1 MAPSSS
7 SSSDT
12 YTIVVLPVVD
22 DCKHT
27 QNAFCDPENDPKRF
41 LKDASDWFEKISS
54 NRCRLDFILL
64 SALTVPQNLNAFS
77 IGGGMGPPPHNSQS
91 LAECVLLLADDLLLK
106 SLIQASGNL
115 VIVSPGRFKP
125 HTWHIPNGG
134 KPIRPEE
141 ERRIECKAMCRRYTL
156 VPEKTNLG
164 MLAHEL
170 GHLLFSWPD
179 LKWPRAYA
187 KECLM
192 AEGASNDSGD
202 NPAEPCAPLLHRQGW
217 RDELAIERNTP
228 VHALNRNNIGVLDRD
243 GKKYIVE
250 YRDESGIDAKIRQ
263 EKPRLL
269 VYKLEAGGYPKI
281 IAIKHIE
288 RHTAERKLLGVVAPF
303 LRRF

>member
-7 SSSDT
+7 SDT
-12 YTIVVLPVVD
+12 YAIVVLPVVD

-27 QNAFCDPENDPKRF
+27 KNAFCGPENNPKRF
-41 LKDASDWFEKISS
+41 LKDASGWFNKISN

-64 SALTVPQNLNAFS
+64 PVLIVPQNLNSFS

-91 LAECVLLLADDLLLK
+91 LAECILLLADDLLLK
-106 SLIQASGNL
+106 SLIKASGNL
-115 VIVSPGRFKP
+115 VVVSPGRFQP

-134 KPIRPEE
+134 KPIRPKE
-141 ERRIECKAMCRRYTL
+141 ERRIEWKAMCRRYSL

-202 NPAEPCAPLLHRQGW
+202 NPAEPCAPLLHLQGW
-217 RDELAIERNTP
+217 RDELAIERHTP
-228 VHALNRNNIGVLDRD
+228 VHALNRGNIGVWDLG
-243 GKKYIVE
+243 GKKILVE
-250 YRDESGIDAKIRQ
+250 YRDESGIEAKFRR

-269 VYKLEAGGYPKI
+269 IYKCEASGYPKI
-281 IAIKHIE
+281 IALKYIE
-288 RHTAERKLLGVVAPF
+288 RHTADHKLLGVIAPSF
-303 LRRF
+303 RRY